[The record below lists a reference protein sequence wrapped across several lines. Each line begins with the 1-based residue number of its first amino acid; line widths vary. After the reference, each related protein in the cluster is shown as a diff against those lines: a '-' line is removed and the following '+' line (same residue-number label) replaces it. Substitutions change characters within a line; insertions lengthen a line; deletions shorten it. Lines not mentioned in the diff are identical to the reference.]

1 MKLIPVGLA
10 FIVILA
16 ITSSAN
22 ADVFFTETFDDSSGF
37 TTSTP
42 FFSDDDVSTG
52 DDFFGLGGTA
62 DDWGGDSTPSG
73 LKAYTGFVGGILTGM
88 DLDGEG
94 ASLPVTVDW
103 TGIDITGRTGLEF
116 AGDFAEFFDAPG
128 DIDATDQL
136 FVEAQIDG
144 GGYVTILEFTPGAFT
159 SGDSVNGFFFNDGVQ
174 LGNAAQNF
182 TGAIAGTGTTLDL
195 RLTINLNAGDEDFGA
210 DNFTLRSDAV
220 PEPGSMVVLG
230 LVGLTGLLSRRRR

>member
-1 MKLIPVGLA
+1 MKLIPFGLA
-10 FIVILA
+10 LIVSLA
-16 ITSSAN
+16 TTSSAN

-37 TTSTP
+37 TTSTD
-42 FFSDDDVSTG
+42 FFSDGEADY
-52 DDFFGLGGTA
+52 FGLSGTA
-62 DDWGGDSTPSG
+62 DDWGGDSTPTD
-73 LKAYTGFVGGILTGM
+73 LTAYAGFVGGILTGM
-88 DLDGEG
+88 DLNGEG
-94 ASLPVTVDW
+94 ASLPITVDW

-116 AGDFAEFFDAPG
+116 AGDFAEFFDDPG

-144 GGYVTILEFTPGAFT
+144 GGYVTILEFIPGAFT
-159 SGDSVNGFFFNDGVQ
+159 SGSSINGFFFNDGVQ

-195 RLTINLNAGDEDFGA
+195 RLTIDLDAQDEDFGA
-210 DNFTLRSDAV
+210 DNFTLSSDAV

-230 LVGLTGLLSRRRR
+230 LVGLTGLLRRRRR